1 MVFTILKNISQWEGL
16 FPIYGKIKKCSKP
29 PISLIWFNWEND
41 PKKWDNRPRSSQGGN
56 EWE

>member
-1 MVFTILKNISQWEGL
+1 MGRIIPNVWKN
-16 FPIYGKIKKCSKP
+16 KKMFQTTNKFN
-29 PISLIWFNWEND
+29 LIWFNWEND